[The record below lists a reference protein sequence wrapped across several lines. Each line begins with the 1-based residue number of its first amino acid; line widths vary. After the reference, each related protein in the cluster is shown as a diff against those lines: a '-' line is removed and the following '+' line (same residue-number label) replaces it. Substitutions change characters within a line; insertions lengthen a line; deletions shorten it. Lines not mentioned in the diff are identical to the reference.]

1 MAVLFKN
8 LTQLVL
14 DIDSFI
20 STVENGV
27 LVFKEGILN
36 YLDQDSESFSH
47 KIKIIDRLENEA
59 DKLQQKIDDQFYL
72 HSILPQ
78 NVSDIETML
87 DKVDEIIDGAKECL
101 WRFDDEIPDI
111 PEPLKNDFRK
121 LTLAA
126 SETALAVFPA
136 AKEFF
141 RVPHVVR
148 EMLTK
153 VYFYENEADQISRRL
168 RRKIFREMKD
178 MHLSQKNHLN
188 FFALEIDSVSDKA
201 ETLADVLSILAL
213 KMSL

>member
-1 MAVLFKN
+1 MTVLFKN
-8 LTQLVL
+8 LNQLVL
-14 DIDSFI
+14 DIDKFI
-20 STVENGV
+20 STCEKGV
-27 LVFKEGILN
+27 LVFKEGILD
-36 YLDQDSESFSH
+36 YLENDQESFAQ
-47 KIKIIDRLENEA
+47 KIKSIDELEGQA
-59 DKLQQKIDDQFYL
+59 DQLQQQIDDQFYL

-111 PEPLKNDFRK
+111 PKDLKEDFRK
-121 LTLAA
+121 LTISA
-126 SETALAVFPA
+126 SETALSVFPA

-141 RVPHVVR
+141 RSPPVVR
-148 EMLTK
+148 DLLTK

-168 RRKIFREMKD
+168 RRKIFREMGEI
-178 MHLSQKNHLN
+178 HLSHKNHLN

-213 KMSL
+213 KLSL